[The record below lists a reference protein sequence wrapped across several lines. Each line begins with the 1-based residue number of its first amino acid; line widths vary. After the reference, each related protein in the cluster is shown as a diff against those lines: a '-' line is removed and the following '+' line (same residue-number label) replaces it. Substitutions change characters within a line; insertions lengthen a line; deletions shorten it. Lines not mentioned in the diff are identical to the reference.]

1 MAYRVELF
9 CEDSAH
15 ESCARAVISRI
26 ARELQIDLNV
36 HVGSARFGLPR
47 LKRELR
53 DFQSLLRQGSGTPD
67 LLVVVADGNDA
78 GPNERQREV
87 AEVIDPAVFPRYIVG
102 APDPYVERW
111 LLADPVSFAQR
122 FGRQPVLG
130 TPYGRDGWKQRL
142 VESLEAA
149 GEIVTQGGAEFSEEI
164 IEVMDFYRAGRTVP
178 TLQTFADDV
187 RSALIQL
194 SS

>member
-1 MAYRVELF
+1 
-9 CEDSAH
+9 
-15 ESCARAVISRI
+15 
-26 ARELQIDLNV
+26 
-36 HVGSARFGLPR
+36 
-47 LKRELR
+47 
-53 DFQSLLRQGSGTPD
+53 
-67 LLVVVADGNDA
+67 
-78 GPNERQREV
+78 
-87 AEVIDPAVFPRYIVG
+87 
-102 APDPYVERW
+102 
-111 LLADPVSFAQR
+111 
-122 FGRQPVLG
+122 VLG